1 MALRLNWK
9 NPNAFPTTVE
19 IYRGNAPLDRTALSN
34 PIAVLPGTTTSWV
47 DNTAAFDATYY
58 YVFVTKTDTDR
69 VVSMN
74 KEITVTEKRGAG
86 GQKILL
92 GDDNYGYF
100 GQVAPSAFFNSADIK
115 AAALDK
121 SAFDATTVS
130 PTWHKFVRKGKV
142 IYVPALSFGAV
153 TWDGLYKAG
162 FVYGTNDEGP
172 ADGHQGLA
180 PVNQMR
186 TVTLDGDEYLIRLMR
201 GWGDVGESAVPW
213 ANIPGATGFTNTPV
227 EGLGVAWNK
236 DSEWNQLIYP
246 ITAPTPVGQSMENV
260 SQALWN
266 TVYCLMSVNST
277 AYHFG
282 VLCQERE
289 PASSNVLVR
298 GMTSQYGGSAG
309 RTPVSHIH
317 KVAAAPSPIYT
328 IWVPVLELVVD
339 VSV

>member
-19 IYRGNAPLDRTALSN
+19 IYRGDAPLDRTALSN

-121 SAFDATTVS
+121 STFVAGTVS
-130 PTWHKFVRKGKV
+130 PVWHKFVRKGK
-142 IYVPALSFGAV
+142 ILYIPAVDFGYA
-153 TWDGLYKAG
+153 TWDGLYRAG
-162 FVYGTNDEGP
+162 FVYGTDNEGP
-172 ADGHQGLA
+172 VDGHQGLA
-180 PVNQMR
+180 AVNQLR

-201 GWGDVGESAVPW
+201 GWSDVGEIAVPW
-213 ANIPGATGFTNTPV
+213 ASISGAVGYTATPI
-227 EGLGVAWNK
+227 EGLAEAWRE
-236 DSEWNQLIYP
+236 DCEWNQLVYP
-246 ITAPTPVGQSMENV
+246 ITAPTPKGQGMENV
-260 SQALWN
+260 SQALWKDTYGALNLTN
-266 TVYCLMSVNST
+266 TSHHY
-277 AYHFG
+277 G
-282 VLCQERE
+282 VICQERE
-289 PASSNVLVR
+289 PSSTNVLVR
-298 GMTSQYGGSAG
+298 GMNNQQGGVT
-309 RTPVSHIH
+309 RTAISHIH
-317 KVAAAPSPIYT
+317 KVPGTPPTVYL